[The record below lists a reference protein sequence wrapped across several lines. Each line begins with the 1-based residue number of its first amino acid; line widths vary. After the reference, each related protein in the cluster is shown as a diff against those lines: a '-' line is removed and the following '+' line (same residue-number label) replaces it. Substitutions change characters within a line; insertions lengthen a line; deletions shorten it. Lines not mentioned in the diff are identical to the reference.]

1 MTASEQLAGMRSSRT
16 LAGPAGPL
24 AVAVLCALLA
34 AVPSAAQTP
43 PNFKVAFIGDQS
55 FDPAARAVASLI
67 LSEGAH
73 AVVHAGDFD
82 YEDNPAAW
90 NDSLD
95 VWFGADL
102 PYFASIGNHDDSRF
116 RGPGGYQEFLQ
127 ARLNRLGIAWSGDLA
142 VNSHLIHGGVLFVL
156 TGPDVEGSGHDL
168 YIRDVLARSLPIWRV
183 CSWHK
188 NMRLMQVGGKS
199 DETGWGVYEESR
211 LGGAIIATEHEHSY
225 SRTHLLSSMM
235 TQAVADTSDTL
246 HLRRDD
252 PSTAPDEGRSFAFV
266 SGLGGRSIRNQ
277 NLSGPWWAS
286 IYTST
291 QDANYGALFG
301 VFHTGG
307 DPRLAHFYFKS
318 IDGLVVDDFYVR
330 TDVDLQTS
338 DAGAGAPDLLAAKVA
353 SGNPVSGEWVIEF
366 VLAQPADVSLAMY
379 DVRGKLVQAGR
390 REAREAGVQRWVCS
404 ASEGGR
410 RMPGGVY
417 FVHLSTAVTAQTIR
431 VVLVDE

>member
-1 MTASEQLAGMRSSRT
+1 MRSSQRS
-16 LAGPAGPL
+16 AGPAGPL
-24 AVAVLCALLA
+24 AAAVLCASLPVA
-34 AVPSAAQTP
+34 PSAAQTP
-43 PNFKVAFIGDQS
+43 PNFKVAFIADQS
-55 FDPAARAVASLI
+55 FEPAARAVASLI

-73 AVVHAGDFD
+73 AVVHSGDFD

-90 NDSLD
+90 EDSLN
-95 VWFGADL
+95 VWFGVDF
-102 PYFASIGNHDDSRF
+102 PYFASVGNHDDFRL

-142 VNSHLIHGGVLFVL
+142 VNSHLIYGGVLFVL

-188 NMRLMQVGGKS
+188 NMRLMQVGSKS

-211 LGGAIIATEHEHSY
+211 LGGAIIATAHEHSY

-235 TQAVADTSDTL
+235 NQVVADTSDTL
-246 HLRRDD
+246 HITRDD
-252 PSTAPDEGRSFAFV
+252 PATAPDEGRSFVFV
-266 SGLGGRSIRNQ
+266 CGLGGQSIRAQ
-277 NLSGPWWAS
+277 ILSSPWWAS

-291 QDANYGALFG
+291 QNANFGALFA
-301 VFHTGG
+301 VFHAGG

-330 TDVDLQTS
+330 TDIDLQTS
-338 DAGAGAPDLLAAKVA
+338 DAGAGGPDLLEAKVA
-353 SGNPVSGEWVIEF
+353 SGNPVGGEWVVEF
-366 VLAQPADVSLAMY
+366 VLAQPANVSVAVY
-379 DVRGKLVQAGR
+379 DVRGKLVQAAR
-390 REAREAGVQRWVCS
+390 HEAREAGLQRWVCS
-404 ASEGGR
+404 AWEGGR
-410 RMPGGVY
+410 RMPSGVY

-431 VVLVDE
+431 IVLVDE